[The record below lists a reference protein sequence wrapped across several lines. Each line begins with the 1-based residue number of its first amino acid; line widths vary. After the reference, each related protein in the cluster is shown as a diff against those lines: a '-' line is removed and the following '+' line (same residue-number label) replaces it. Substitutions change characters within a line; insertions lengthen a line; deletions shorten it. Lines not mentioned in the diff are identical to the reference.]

1 MGASMTPEG
10 TANNKPSKIK
20 FKNKCDMVMEKVL
33 DFIVEGHYKYGDRLP
48 PENEFAEK
56 FGVSRVTIRES
67 FKKLSIIGVVD
78 IRQGEGTFVSRV
90 TPSSLI
96 ELVLPLMM
104 LDLNEFEELY
114 EARICIET
122 ATAKLA
128 ARNRTQEDIDRMNS
142 LIPLMEECLVSGDIL
157 RYNELDTQFH
167 SMIAE
172 ISRNRILLN
181 MYMMLKKVRDRCIRI
196 SNSNIESIKYSINSH
211 KQILEAIIWKDEV
224 NIASLMNLH
233 LSHSKRQNEQF
244 LKKQSEEMNEIPGKT
259 ESGGE
264 TPNI

>member
-1 MGASMTPEG
+1 MNQERAPMELKDVI
-10 TANNKPSKIK
+10 KPNSSKIK

-78 IRQGEGTFVSRV
+78 IRQGEGTFVKKV

-104 LDLNEFEELY
+104 LDMNEFEELY
-114 EARICIET
+114 EGRICIET
-122 ATAKLA
+122 AMARLA
-128 ARNRTQEDIDRMNS
+128 ARKRTQEDVDRLS
-142 LIPLMEECLVSGDIL
+142 ALIPLMEECLINEDIL
-157 RYNELDTQFH
+157 RYNELDAQFH
-167 SMIAE
+167 TMIAE
-172 ISRNRILLN
+172 MSKNKILMN
-181 MYMMLKKVRDRCIRI
+181 MHSMLKKVRDRCIRI
-196 SNSNIESIKYSINSH
+196 SNSNIESIEYSINSH
-211 KQILEAIIWKDEV
+211 KQILEAIVWKDEV

-233 LSHSKRQNEQF
+233 LNHSKRQNEQY
-244 LKKQSEEMNEIPGKT
+244 LKNQLEKNEEEM
-259 ESGGE
+259 SG
-264 TPNI
+264 